1 MKKFTQFL
9 TEARETSAST
19 EAKKLGLTGDGHGGW
34 YDKNGEFVAKTVGGK
49 LKFFGSDNTP
59 GQKDAPGPDTPTGQ
73 AQAQAQSDAEPVQVD
88 PQAQQRVTTQ
98 QSAPQQ
104 EPAPEEVPAEQ
115 MPVPETPGV
124 VVVFGRFNPPTVGH
138 QKLLDKAAKVAEKK
152 GYELRIYP
160 SRSQDAKKNPLT
172 PDMKISYMRQ
182 MFPDYADYIIDDKG
196 SKTIFNVLTGANEE
210 GHTNMMIMVGQDRLS
225 EFQGLAHKYNG
236 DLYNYDQ
243 LEVVSAGDRDPDA
256 DDVTGMSA
264 SKLRLAAAEGDFK
277 KFAKGVP
284 DTLGNMEKMEL
295 YNVLRRSM
303 GVTEDTE
310 VWEVAPKFDEEGMRD
325 AYLVDGL
332 YKVGDIVENINTGLK
347 GEVIRR
353 GTNYVIC
360 VTEDE
365 IMFKSWLRDL
375 VENPHEVGTDEYRRH
390 AQSVTPGQEVKS
402 YTGVKIP
409 SIYDRFIQGK
419 KKNK

>member
-1 MKKFTQFL
+1 MKSFSKFFK
-9 TEARETSAST
+9 EARETSAST
-19 EAKKLGLTGDGHGGW
+19 QAKKLGLTGDGHGGW
-34 YDKNGEFVAKTVGGK
+34 YDENGEFVAKTVGGK
-49 LKFFGSDNTP
+49 LKFFGRDNIP
-59 GQKDAPGPDTPTGQ
+59 GEKDSPSTDTPTGQ
-73 AQAQAQSDAEPVQVD
+73 AQVAAEPPQVD
-88 PQAQQRVTTQ
+88 PQAQQRTTNQ
-98 QSAPQQ
+98 QPTPEQ
-104 EPAPEEVPAEQ
+104 ELPAEEEVP
-115 MPVPETPGV
+115 VPEAPGV
-124 VVVFGRFNPPTVGH
+124 VVVFGRFNPPTIGH

-152 GYELRIYP
+152 GYELRVYP

-210 GHTNMMIMVGQDRLS
+210 GHRNMLIMVGQDRLS

-236 DLYNYDQ
+236 DLYDYDQ
-243 LEVVSAGDRDPDA
+243 LEVVSAGERDPDA

-284 DTLGNMEKMEL
+284 DSLGNMEKMEL
-295 YNVLRRSM
+295 FNVLRRSM
-303 GVTEDTE
+303 GINEDTE
-310 VWEVAPKFDEEGMRD
+310 IWEVAPKLDEEGMRD

-332 YKVGDIVENINTGLK
+332 YKVGDIVENVNTGLV

-375 VENPHEVGTDEYRRH
+375 VENPHEVGTDEYRIH
-390 AQSVTPGQEVKS
+390 AQSITPGQEVRS
-402 YTGVKIP
+402 YSGVKIP
-409 SIYDRFIQGK
+409 SIYDRFIRGK

>member
-34 YDKNGEFVAKTVGGK
+34 YDKQGEFVAKTVGGK

-73 AQAQAQSDAEPVQVD
+73 AQAAAEPVQVD
-88 PQAQQRVTTQ
+88 PQAQQRAAAQ
-98 QSAPQQ
+98 QQV
-104 EPAPEEVPAEQ
+104 APEQQPAQNEVPAE

-182 MFPDYADYIIDDKG
+182 MFPDYADYIIDDSK
-196 SKTIFNVLTGANEE
+196 SKTIFNVLTGASEE

-264 SKLRLAAAEGDFK
+264 SKLRLSAAEGDFK
-277 KFAKGVP
+277 KFAKGIP

-310 VWEVAPKFDEEGMRD
+310 IWEVAPKLDEEGMRD

-332 YKVGDIVENINTGLK
+332 YKVGDIVENVNTGLV

-375 VENPHEVGTDEYRRH
+375 VENPHEVGTDEYRIH
-390 AQSVTPGQEVKS
+390 AQSITPGQEVRS
-402 YTGVKIP
+402 YSGVKIP
-409 SIYDRFIQGK
+409 SIYDRFIRGK

>member
-34 YDKNGEFVAKTVGGK
+34 YDKNGEFVAKTVDGK

-73 AQAQAQSDAEPVQVD
+73 AQAAAEPVQVD
-88 PQAQQRVTTQ
+88 PQAQQRATTQ
-98 QSAPQQ
+98 QPALQQ
-104 EPAPEEVPAEQ
+104 EPSSEEVPAE
-115 MPVPETPGV
+115 MPVPEAPGV

-210 GHTNMMIMVGQDRLS
+210 GHRNMLIMVGQDRLS

-236 DLYNYDQ
+236 DLYDYDQ
-243 LEVVSAGDRDPDA
+243 LEVVSAGERDPDA

-284 DTLGNMEKMEL
+284 DSLGNMEKMEL
-295 YNVLRRSM
+295 FNVLRRSM
-303 GVTEDTE
+303 GINEDTE
-310 VWEVAPKFDEEGMRD
+310 IWEVAPKLDEEGMRD

-332 YKVGDIVENINTGLK
+332 YKVGDIVGNVNTGLV

-375 VENPHEVGTDEYRRH
+375 VENPHEVGTDEYRIH
-390 AQSVTPGQEVKS
+390 AQSTTPGQEVRS
-402 YTGVKIP
+402 YSGVKIP
-409 SIYDRFIQGK
+409 SIYDRFIRGK